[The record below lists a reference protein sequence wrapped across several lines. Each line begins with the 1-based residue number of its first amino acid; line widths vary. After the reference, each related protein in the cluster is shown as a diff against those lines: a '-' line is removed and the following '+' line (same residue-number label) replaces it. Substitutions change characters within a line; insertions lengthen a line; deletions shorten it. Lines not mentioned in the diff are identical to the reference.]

1 LIEASE
7 FQRQASQIDDLA
19 RGFFGHGF
27 KQFFLGGGREMKFP
41 QIVLSACAVA
51 LAVAGCAGT
60 QEEVRYPARPVTV
73 VIPYPAGNA
82 ADVVGRIVA
91 DKLGQL
97 WGQPVT
103 VENRG
108 GPTSVPGVDSVAKAK
123 ADGHTLLIHS
133 VSYAVD
139 AGLYTGL
146 PYDPETSF
154 VAVAPIARQ
163 PFVLVTSP
171 ALGVGSVRELVGKAK
186 AGSMKYAS
194 LGTTTQVY
202 FVAEQFRRQAKFD
215 ATNVSV
221 KSLVEANGML
231 AKGDAA
237 FWFPPVAGAMGGI
250 KDGKLIPLAV
260 TSDRRVAMLPQVPT
274 MAEAGVPNMESFAWF
289 GVWAPAGTSAAVVD
303 HLAQDIE
310 RALAAPDVREKL
322 AKLGAE
328 PMSMKPGKFGRFVR
342 SEIESS
348 QRFTAELGIKPQAY
362 VPPARQ

>member
-1 LIEASE
+1 
-7 FQRQASQIDDLA
+7 
-19 RGFFGHGF
+19 
-27 KQFFLGGGREMKFP
+27 MKFP
-41 QIVLSACAVA
+41 NMVLSACAVA
-51 LAVAGCAGT
+51 IAVAGCAGT
-60 QEEVRYPARPVTV
+60 QETVNYPAQPVTV

-91 DKLGQL
+91 EKLGKL

-108 GPTSVPGVDSVAKAK
+108 GPTTVPGVDSVAKAK

-133 VSYAVD
+133 ISYAVD
-139 AGLYTGL
+139 AGLYSNL
-146 PYDPETSF
+146 PYDPEKSF
-154 VAVAPIARQ
+154 APVAPIARQ

-171 ALGVGSVRELVGKAK
+171 ALGVGSVAELVGKAK
-186 AGSMKYAS
+186 GGSMKYAS

-260 TSDRRVAMLPQVPT
+260 TADRRVAMLPQVPT
-274 MAEAGVPNMESFAWF
+274 MAEAGVPKMESYAWF

-303 HLAQDIE
+303 RVAQDVE
-310 RALAAPDVREKL
+310 RALAAPEVREKL

-328 PMSMKPGKFGRFVR
+328 PMSMTPAKFGRFVS
-342 SEIESS
+342 SEIEASK
-348 QRFTAELGIKPQAY
+348 RLTAELGIKPQAY
-362 VPPARQ
+362 TPPAKQ